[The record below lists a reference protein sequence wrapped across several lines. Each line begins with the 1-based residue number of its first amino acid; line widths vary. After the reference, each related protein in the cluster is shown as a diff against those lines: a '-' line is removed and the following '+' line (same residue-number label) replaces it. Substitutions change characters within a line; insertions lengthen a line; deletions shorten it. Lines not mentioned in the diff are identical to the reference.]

1 MHALMLSQIFP
12 PDTGGSATRAY
23 NVAKGP
29 VLNRAKVTV
38 VAGFPHYPTG
48 SVPKHLRKKAL
59 SIENMDGFK
68 VTRTFMPPLPAEVA
82 RVIGSMYNFD

>member
-1 MHALMLSQIFP
+1 MLHAYPLTTRRKQRRASVEFKMHALMLSQIFP

-38 VAGFPHYPTG
+38 VA
-48 SVPKHLRKKAL
+48 
-59 SIENMDGFK
+59 
-68 VTRTFMPPLPAEVA
+68 A
-82 RVIGSMYNFD
+82 RA